1 MKRIHTQW
9 ASRLAAL
16 GLIVGLTAGLA
27 TAGVAQSVSGR
38 AYGAYASTPLGST
51 IQAPLAVLPAV
62 SGPDGGDMANAES
75 DGLSAGSALSVDF
88 LNSIT
93 SGSVDR
99 FGDPS
104 AAAAQ
109 SVASVGNVNILSGV
123 ITAAGVIASVASTRT
138 ADGAVSNADGS
149 SLTDLVVAG
158 TQVTS
163 GDGTVAPNTRM
174 DLPGTG
180 YVVLNEQIPTGDGV
194 TSSGLTVNM
203 IHVVLQQSILGLLG
217 EVIGYQTV
225 GNIIVGSAT
234 SAVGN

>member
-1 MKRIHTQW
+1 MKRMHTQW

-38 AYGAYASTPLGST
+38 AYGVYASTPLGST
-51 IQAPLAVLPAV
+51 VQAPLAVLPAV

-104 AAAAQ
+104 AAAPPR
-109 SVASVGNVNILSGV
+109 VGSLGDVHLLSRGV
-123 ITAAGVIASVASTRT
+123 TAARRVR
-138 ADGAVSNADGS
+138 
-149 SLTDLVVAG
+149 
-158 TQVTS
+158 
-163 GDGTVAPNTRM
+163 
-174 DLPGTG
+174 
-180 YVVLNEQIPTGDGV
+180 
-194 TSSGLTVNM
+194 
-203 IHVVLQQSILGLLG
+203 
-217 EVIGYQTV
+217 
-225 GNIIVGSAT
+225 
-234 SAVGN
+234 